1 LQSFRESDF
10 AKQITDAFKAL
21 EKKHPK
27 RVSGTQA
34 INARLIEDALLP
46 MLIAQDVNSGEIVA
60 QVLNFAEYFPNK
72 QAITPESK

>member
-1 LQSFRESDF
+1 M
-10 AKQITDAFKAL
+10 FKAL

-72 QAITPESK
+72 